1 MARNEMT
8 ELNIQLQELL
18 DKGVHLTQLFSVWL
32 PCYLCV
38 EKGQDTTFVRRL
50 PITQCGNRK
59 EQVSNASY

>member
-1 MARNEMT
+1 
-8 ELNIQLQELL
+8 LL